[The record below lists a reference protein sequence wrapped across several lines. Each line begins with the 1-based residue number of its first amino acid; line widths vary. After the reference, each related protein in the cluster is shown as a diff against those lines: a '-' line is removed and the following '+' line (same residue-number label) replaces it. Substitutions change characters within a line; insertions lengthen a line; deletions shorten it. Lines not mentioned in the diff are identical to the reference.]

1 MKLPL
6 NQELS
11 LRFDSLFQWLN
22 RKYQLELVEQEIAGY
37 TYQIYKIADIDAV
50 LDEVIAKSSSPDSNT
65 PYWTELWPSAI
76 ALGEFLRDKDW
87 SGKTVLGLGS
97 GVGAAEMV
105 ARQQGAN
112 VIISDNKEDALRL
125 AELNWII
132 NFNESPQLLKLDWF
146 QPNITGQFEILLA
159 SDVAYERRLFYP
171 LIDTFLKLLKPDG
184 EIYLSEP
191 NRKIAEEFF
200 DLLDKQGFEFERHSK
215 RIFYKGRETNISIYR
230 ILQKE

>member
-6 NQELS
+6 SQELS

-22 RKYQLELVEQEIAGY
+22 RKYQLELIEQEIAGCI
-37 TYQIYKIADIDAV
+37 YQIYKIADIDSV
-50 LDEVIAKSSSPDSNT
+50 LDEVIAEHSSPDSNT

-76 ALGEFLRDKDW
+76 ALGEFLSSMDL

-105 ARQQGAN
+105 ARKQGAN
-112 VIISDNKEDALRL
+112 VIVSDNQEDALRI

-146 QPNITGQFEILLA
+146 QPNIGEKFEILLA
-159 SDVAYERRLFYP
+159 SDVAYEQRLFYP
-171 LIDTFLKLLKPDG
+171 LIDTLQKLLMPGG

-191 NRKIAEEFF
+191 NRKIAEDFF
-200 DLLDKQGFEFERHSK
+200 ELLPKHGFELERFNQ
-215 RIFYKGRETNISIYR
+215 RIFYRKRETDISVYR
-230 ILQKE
+230 IMQK